1 MITLQNEIPVPA
13 GHRVLVQVQKIEE
26 KTESG
31 LYLPE
36 TSREAE
42 QLACQIATVEA
53 LGENAWKSF
62 DDGKTWVEPGDKV
75 LIASY
80 AGFEVCSVLDGV
92 AVFYRIVNDSD
103 IICFVQGRTK
113 AMQTIKEI
121 HQAREAWS
129 KNRPTGWKA

>member
-42 QLACQIATVEA
+42 QLACQVGKVDA

-62 DDGKTWVEPGDKV
+62 DGGEIWAKPGDKV
-75 LIASY
+75 LISSY
-80 AGFEVCSVLDGV
+80 AGFEVCSILDGKTI
-92 AVFYRIVNDSD
+92 FYRIVNDSD
-103 IICFVQGRTK
+103 IICYV
-113 AMQTIKEI
+113 KEKEEANI
-121 HQAREAWS
+121 LMRLIYKAREAWS
-129 KNRPTGWKA
+129 KLRPTGWKV